1 MGMIHCEYA
10 RLAAEDFDKARTDPT
25 WALEHIDE
33 LAGEWVQMDLPA
45 QEARYFSIGTVWGP
59 LHNVLRVHGGMP
71 VDPVQGGAAL
81 GSAAGIT
88 PVRYLGPDDVEKAA
102 AFLVGTSFDALAPLA
117 DAAQVCDEDVC
128 PDPGEHAAET
138 DAERLAEAYGEL
150 TAFYGA
156 AAEAGDAVVLMLN

>member
-59 LHNVLRVHGGMP
+59 LHNVPRTHGGMP
-71 VDPVQGGAAL
+71 VDPVQGGAEL
-81 GSAAGIT
+81 GSADGIT
-88 PVRYLGPDDVEKAA
+88 PADRFALVWGPRAEFGRLRISAEQIYWYGYVALPAGHRFPDV
-102 AFLVGTSFDALAPLA
+102 LR
-117 DAAQVCDEDVC
+117 
-128 PDPGEHAAET
+128 PG
-138 DAERLAEAYGEL
+138 
-150 TAFYGA
+150 
-156 AAEAGDAVVLMLN
+156 

>member
-10 RLAAEDFDKARTDPT
+10 RLAADDFDKARTDPT

-59 LHNVLRVHGGMP
+59 LHNVLRTHGEMP

-81 GSAAGIT
+81 GSAKGIT
-88 PVRYLGPDDVEKAA
+88 PVRYLGPEDVEKAA
-102 AFLVGTSFDALAPLA
+102 AFLVGTSFDTLAPLA
-117 DAAQVCDEDVC
+117 DTTRVCDEEVC
-128 PDPGEHAAET
+128 PDPSEHATET
-138 DAERLAEAYGEL
+138 DAERLGQAYGEL
-150 TAFYGA
+150 AAFYGA